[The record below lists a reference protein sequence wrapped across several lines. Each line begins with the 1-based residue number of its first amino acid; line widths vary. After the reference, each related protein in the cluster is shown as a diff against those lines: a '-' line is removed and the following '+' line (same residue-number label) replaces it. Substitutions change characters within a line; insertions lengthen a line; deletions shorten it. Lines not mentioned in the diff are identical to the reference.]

1 MRLSDPELVERQYA
15 NEAGLA
21 ARREAQR
28 RYLEGPDAFEIA
40 LEAVKRVKPQRV
52 LEVGCGMGDFAARV
66 ASEVGAAVV
75 ATDLSPRMV
84 ELTRRRGLD
93 GRVADAQELPFPDRA
108 FDCAV
113 ANWMLY
119 HVPDVERALAELR
132 RVLRPGGTL
141 VATTIG
147 GEHMADVWRLVGLRV
162 PLREFSR
169 ESGEELLRRQF
180 ARVERQDVDATL
192 VFPDEAAVHRYVEST
207 IFAQAVSRPLP
218 PVTGAFRSRTRATV
232 FVAER

>member
-40 LEAVKRVKPQRV
+40 LEAVKRVKPQSV

-147 GEHMADVWRLVGLRV
+147 GEHMADVWRLVALRV

-192 VFPDEAAVHRYVEST
+192 VFPDEAAVHQYVEST
-207 IFAQAVSRPLP
+207 IFAQAVPRPLP